1 MEVDKA
7 ANKVAAMVADM
18 VPDMVAD
25 MVADKKRQE
34 KMTNMELTRLAHLL
48 KLCEF
53 IQRVLGTK
61 DGSLSLS
68 YCMVLRGISWYCM
81 IYVV

>member
-1 MEVDKA
+1 MWWPTWSLEVDKA
-7 ANKVAAMVADM
+7 ANKVADM

-25 MVADKKRQE
+25 MVADKKKQE

-53 IQRVLGTK
+53 IVIF
-61 DGSLSLS
+61 
-68 YCMVLRGISWYCM
+68 YHF
-81 IYVV
+81 

>member
-1 MEVDKA
+1 MVADLEVDKA
-7 ANKVAAMVADM
+7 ANKVADMVADM
-18 VPDMVAD
+18 VPD

-53 IQRVLGTK
+53 MQRVLGTK
-61 DGSLSLS
+61 DGSLALS